1 MNNKDNRVVGA
12 QALANYSS
20 EFIVAVGVMIEAN
33 MTLEQVQKVC
43 IPHPTV
49 CEIIRKPFSLKNE
62 Y

>member
-33 MTLEQVQKVC
+33 MTLEQVQKVVF
-43 IPHPTV
+43 PHPTV
-49 CEIIRKPFSLKNE
+49 CEIIREAVFFE
-62 Y
+62 E